1 MTKTAK
7 CGRITTMNRFD
18 LEENIQAMGGFEE
31 DLKTLLYKVG
41 DSPTPP
47 TEDELTNA
55 LIGMIELHKF
65 RYEKLWSCFEQKI
78 KENE

>member
-18 LEENIQAMGGFEE
+18 LEENIQAMGGLEE

-47 TEDELTNA
+47 TEDELANTI
-55 LIGMIELHKF
+55 IGIIELHKI
-65 RYEKLWSCFEQKI
+65 RYEKLWNCFEQSLA
-78 KENE
+78 ENE